1 MKRTFGARRDG
12 YFMLWR
18 YLIAAN
24 RRSGSDILH
33 LRYLFPILLAK
44 LEPFALDLWRE
55 EIITWL
61 PRHCADGVRKRL
73 VFGGLYQLVVTY
85 R

>member
-1 MKRTFGARRDG
+1 
-12 YFMLWR
+12 
-18 YLIAAN
+18 
-24 RRSGSDILH
+24 
-33 LRYLFPILLAK
+33 LLAK

-85 R
+85 RWSRSTWSIAVSSPARYAGGCAVVGKTEPRGARRRSGFD